1 MSSPS
6 SLSTKIPATTNDIL
20 SIYTTANN
28 QQITTGVQN
37 STGNY
42 VIGTGNALNTPLLT
56 VQPDGTVVVENDL
69 VVKGNNT
76 LINSN
81 VINFEAPAI
90 DIGLSQGN
98 ITFIKQIQNTAF
110 TNYQEYAVLNFEGGL
125 PPNLSSSNAV
135 FSGIYVNNVLS
146 ENYNKSYPPTSV
158 FNNSSIST
166 IPDTNSAHNITFTN
180 TDAVYTDLTSGSS
193 IFANT
198 PITLLT
204 SLPLRIYSTVSS
216 SSVTLSNVS
225 SNSLTVSNINGFSQ
239 SGTLLI
245 RNSSAI
251 ASLVSSSY
259 VIDEYTLQMTI
270 NVGSTINIGDY
281 LAGTDGSGHI
291 YVLGSVQAITNGAS
305 GSKNIKFNNMIAIS
319 TISGGITTYTHNF
332 TTSGSIY
339 PLITVSY
346 GSISGST
353 FGNVLYK
360 GSNPLS
366 LSSGNQVYS
375 FSTVSPS
382 THYYIGSNSDSSGGN
397 SSLTCIPNDTTYSS
411 LPAFD
416 NSPSDLQLLLTSYC
430 VWKFDSSCINNL
442 SLTTVNGTMGLM
454 QPNTYNDGLYN
465 MTFHFTDASNNDVS
479 KSISCG
485 NTNTDTLYFT
495 KNDNGTRVP
504 YFTFDY
510 ADESFAFNNGSKIK
524 NSTEGVLNII
534 STSQNIGDIPEI
546 NISAGSGG
554 INMNSNTT
562 VNGNLNV
569 SGIITASGSG
579 FNVST
584 AADFTQGVA
593 ITSGTHS
600 SSTTSGALTV
610 SGGIGIS
617 DNVNIGTTLN
627 VGNSASITG
636 ALSTSSTLSVGSSAS
651 ITGAATVGG
660 ILTTNQS
667 LSVGTS
673 ANIGGSAT
681 VGGALSTN
689 STLAVTGSATVG
701 GALSTSSTLAV
712 TGAATVTGALI
723 ANNTLAVS
731 GAATVGGSAAIT
743 GALSTSSTLAVTGAA
758 TITGAL
764 IANNTLA
771 VSGAA
776 TVGGSATVTGA
787 LIGNSTLAISGAATV
802 GGSATITGALL
813 ANNTLAV
820 SGAATVGGSAT
831 ITGHLVA
838 NNTLAVTGAATVDGA
853 LSTTS
858 TLAVSG
864 AATVGGSATITGALM
879 ANNTLAVSGA
889 ATVGGSATITGA
901 LSTSSTLAVSG
912 AATVGGSATIT
923 GALIA
928 NNTLA
933 VNSSATVGGALIASS
948 TLAVTGAATITGA
961 LSTSST
967 LAVSGA
973 ATVGGS
979 ATITGALIGDSTLAV
994 TGAATVGGSATITGA
1009 LSTSSTLAVGSSAT
1023 ITGNTTIAGQTILS
1037 NSTNSTTNSS
1047 GALTVAGGVG
1057 IQQDMYVG
1065 GNINA
1070 GTINSVGQLSVNSGY
1085 FTVDASG
1092 DIVTSGTQIINGGFG
1107 NTSLTTA
1114 GGAIIGGGLTV
1125 AGQTNLN
1132 GPINMGNNTDSTGY
1146 NNGAVIV
1153 TGGVG
1158 ISKNLNVHNN
1168 VNIGGAS
1175 NLAGNLT
1182 VGTTIQNANIT
1193 NNGNMSVSGSSIVTG
1208 LITTNTGI
1216 SVTNGGNNFT
1226 VDSSGDTVIA
1236 GTVNITNS
1244 GSSALNVTG
1253 SSTLQTLSVNGLSTI
1268 NRQMT
1273 ISDSTSCTSSTTGAL
1288 LVAGGVGIGGSLN
1301 VNTDIVSAH
1310 GLKVGSRQTPTFYT
1324 ATDGTTIITN
1334 ATDYNGSGQSGA
1346 LQVAGGAWFG
1356 ESVSIGMDAHIAGT
1370 LYATQTTTVS
1380 DKRLKEN
1387 VVLIDNPL
1395 DKVMAMRGVYFDW
1408 IDKEKYNDKN
1418 QIGFIAQEVEAVC
1431 PQLVVTKEDGFKS
1444 VNYSQT
1450 VSLLVEAIKEQQDII
1465 NQLRADMDE
1474 LKNKKPRTYK
1484 KKTVV

>member
-6 SLSTKIPATTNDIL
+6 SLSTKIPTTTNDIL

-416 NSPSDLQLLLTSYC
+416 NSPADLQLLLTSYC

-554 INMNSNTT
+554 INMNSNTN

-627 VGNSASITG
+627 VGSSASITG

-787 LIGNSTLAISGAATV
+787 LI
-802 GGSATITGALL
+802 
-813 ANNTLAV
+813 
-820 SGAATVGGSAT
+820 
-831 ITGHLVA
+831 
-838 NNTLAVTGAATVDGA
+838 
-853 LSTTS
+853 
-858 TLAVSG
+858 
-864 AATVGGSATITGALM
+864 

-901 LSTSSTLAVSG
+901 LIANNTLAVSG

-1037 NSTNSTTNSS
+1037 NSTNSTTNNS

-1092 DIVTSGTQIINGGFG
+1092 DIVTSGTQNINGGLG

-1193 NNGNMSVSGSSIVTG
+1193 NNGNMTVSGSSIVTG

-1244 GSSALNVTG
+1244 GSSALNVIG

-1346 LQVAGGAWFG
+1346 LQVTGGAWFG
-1356 ESVSIGMDAHIAGT
+1356 ESVSIGTDTHIAGT